1 MISKEFMIFDQ
12 FIFWS
17 FFDDQVVILVPT
29 RRKEHF
35 WYAFQVNFCSNQVPA
50 RWKESICYLNWDLN
64 YEIIILLQNNLVIL
78 MN

>member
-29 RRKEHF
+29 RRKNIF
-35 WYAFQVNFCSNQVPA
+35 DTRS
-50 RWKESICYLNWDLN
+50 K
-64 YEIIILLQNNLVIL
+64 
-78 MN
+78 